1 MRALRK
7 YFGLLAVAALLVVT
21 VLTASAADTKV
32 VAVREMDTL
41 PASWS
46 PLKLDS
52 SEAEFIQDLT
62 GGGMFEVSH
71 QDKFILSHLT
81 TNIPEDVTAEYA
93 GSYGIPEN
101 AVRGYAYRITLNDKA
116 CWDDGTP
123 INADSWMYTLHK
135 MLESGNESMLILANA
150 AAYRNGETHD
160 PQIISLA
167 AAGYNSVAEAQE
179 AGITDFYVDV
189 EHYWGL
195 GEGWRPVTDITRLK
209 DPAMTQGYGEMY
221 VSAAW
226 LYNRYLADERPY
238 AYFQR
243 EFVGIAGEGAP
254 VTLNDVG
261 MLKTGDY
268 ELVLILEEPEG
279 ETSLK
284 MKLAGFRL
292 VRAGSTYRSAE
303 GSASY
308 GPYRVAE
315 VTAEGIRLEKNPN
328 WWGKSGQYDEILC
341 R

>member
-1 MRALRK
+1 
-7 YFGLLAVAALLVVT
+7 
-21 VLTASAADTKV
+21 
-32 VAVREMDTL
+32 
-41 PASWS
+41 
-46 PLKLDS
+46 
-52 SEAEFIQDLT
+52 
-62 GGGMFEVSH
+62 
-71 QDKFILSHLT
+71 
-81 TNIPEDVTAEYA
+81 
-93 GSYGIPEN
+93 
-101 AVRGYAYRITLNDKA
+101 
-116 CWDDGTP
+116 
-123 INADSWMYTLHK
+123 
-135 MLESGNESMLILANA
+135 
-150 AAYRNGETHD
+150 
-160 PQIISLA
+160 
-167 AAGYNSVAEAQE
+167 
-179 AGITDFYVDV
+179 
-189 EHYWGL
+189 
-195 GEGWRPVTDITRLK
+195 
-209 DPAMTQGYGEMY
+209 MTQGYGEMY